1 MSPGLSPRQI
11 FTPSS
16 KAPTSRGFRDT
27 NFFDSITPSE
37 LPGESRGA
45 KRSLLYTN
53 NSVQKEFK
61 NDTSKISNSA
71 ATNDNK

>member
-1 MSPGLSPRQI
+1 M
-11 FTPSS
+11 
-16 KAPTSRGFRDT
+16 
-27 NFFDSITPSE
+27 TPSE
-37 LPGESRGA
+37 LPRDSRGA

-53 NSVQKEFK
+53 NSIRKDIK